1 MTTDVREELVRL
13 LPRLRRFAYSL
24 CRDHDKSGDLVQETC
39 ARALAK
45 IELWQPGTRFDSW
58 LFRIAQNI
66 WLDRVRAEKARGE
79 AVEIDAAH
87 EVMDSDGRD
96 VAESRMTL
104 AAVSRGMEAL
114 AAEQQVVVALVCV
127 EGMSYKEAAEVLD
140 IPIGTLTSRLARGGP
155 GAQQSHGRSTA
166 MDDKATTPGRIETQL
181 QTWGAELDRLKAQV
195 DRQIAEAKKE
205 YYEHIEELREDME
218 SALRKWGAELEGVRD
233 RAETESQKAL
243 GQLRSKIEGE
253 LREWRPEIEGL
264 MARASRAQS
273 EADRLIADLKARHRA
288 LKARVGELRH
298 ASGGAW
304 EDVKAGVGKAWEELK
319 PALQN
324 AIAKFK

>member
-1 MTTDVREELVRL
+1 
-13 LPRLRRFAYSL
+13 
-24 CRDHDKSGDLVQETC
+24 
-39 ARALAK
+39 
-45 IELWQPGTRFDSW
+45 
-58 LFRIAQNI
+58 
-66 WLDRVRAEKARGE
+66 
-79 AVEIDAAH
+79 
-87 EVMDSDGRD
+87 
-96 VAESRMTL
+96 
-104 AAVSRGMEAL
+104 
-114 AAEQQVVVALVCV
+114 
-127 EGMSYKEAAEVLD
+127 
-140 IPIGTLTSRLARGGP
+140 
-155 GAQQSHGRSTA
+155 
-166 MDDKATTPGRIETQL
+166 MDDTPKTPGMIETQL
-181 QTWGAELDRLKAQV
+181 QAWGAELDRLKARV

-233 RAETESQKAL
+233 RAETESQRAL

-253 LREWRPEIEGL
+253 LRDWRPEIEGL

-304 EDVKAGVGKAWEELK
+304 EDVKTGVGKAWEELK